1 MIRLFKRLLS
11 VTRKMIREQA
21 KVMEESNRTERELD
35 RSLRRASKSKAS
47 RRNPD

>member
-1 MIRLFKRLLS
+1 MIRFFKRLLS
-11 VTRKMIREQA
+11 VTREMIREQA